1 MALGV
6 LLIWLSVKDL
16 TANERADII
25 HSFQNAN
32 YFWVFLAICCGVF
45 SHVLRSIRWRRL
57 LSPMGYNPK
66 IKNMFL
72 ATMIGY
78 FANYA
83 IPRLGEVSRCGVL
96 NRTDKV
102 PMNKALGTVVTERAF
117 DLLIFIIIFIVT
129 VFIEKDRLGTY
140 LDTNIYPKLNDKIA
154 ILSNNGILYLFM
166 GFILFVVV
174 LYFLFRKT
182 LRKSKLF
189 QKLEE
194 IVNGFLHGI
203 RSLFK
208 MKKPWLF
215 LLETLG
221 IWVLYLLMTYLCFFS
236 MEDTSSLGLD
246 AGLAALVIGSLGV
259 MVTPGGI
266 GLFPILVQE
275 TLKLYAVAKISGLAM
290 GWIIWTSQ
298 TVMIIVI
305 GAIAL
310 FIVSFN
316 KKFTQI
322 NVKN

>member
-16 TANERADII
+16 TSNERTEII
-25 HSFQNAN
+25 NSFKNAN
-32 YFWVFLAICCGVF
+32 YFWILLAICCGVL
-45 SHVLRSIRWRRL
+45 SHILRSIRWRRL
-57 LSPMGYNPK
+57 LSPMGYHPK

-96 NRTDKV
+96 NRTDKI
-102 PMNKALGTVVTERAF
+102 PINKGLGTVVTERAF

-129 VFIEKDRLGTY
+129 VFIEKDRIGSY
-140 LDTNIYPKLNDKIA
+140 LDTNIYPKLNDKFA
-154 ILSNNGILYLFM
+154 FLSSGGLLYIIVGFGLVVFILY
-166 GFILFVVV
+166 FV
-174 LYFLFRKT
+174 
-182 LRKSKLF
+182 LRKRLRKNKFF

-194 IVNGFLHGI
+194 IGEGFLHGI

-215 LLETLG
+215 LLETVG
-221 IWVLYLLMTYLCFFS
+221 IWGLYFLMTYLCFFS
-236 MEDTSSLGLD
+236 MEDTSSLGID
-246 AGLAALVIGSLGV
+246 AGLATLVIGSLGI

-275 TLKLYAVAKISGLAM
+275 TLKLYTVAKISGLAM

-298 TVMIIVI
+298 TVMIIVL

-310 FIVSFN
+310 FVVSFN
-316 KKFTQI
+316 KKITQV
-322 NVKN
+322 NVKT